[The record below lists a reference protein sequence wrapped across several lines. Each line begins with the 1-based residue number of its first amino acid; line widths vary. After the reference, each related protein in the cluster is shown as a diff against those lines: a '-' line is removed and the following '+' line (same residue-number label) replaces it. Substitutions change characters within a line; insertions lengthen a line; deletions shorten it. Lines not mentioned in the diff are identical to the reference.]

1 MVTRITFVTG
11 WVDSLGLKLWIGLD
25 MKDLKKLMS
34 THGKLIEASEEA
46 KQSIT
51 AL

>member
-25 MKDLKKLMS
+25 MKDLKRQMS